1 MVVVSLSHV
10 RNAENECEKHAKGSN
25 NNVAHC
31 QEVVLPSE
39 GIGSREDEIFL
50 SLEWGDLELVFNMDL
65 IFSCFQILGDSS
77 PKFTEVWKT
86 SCSHPDNEVLY

>member
-10 RNAENECEKHAKGSN
+10 GNAENESEKHGEGSN
-25 NNVAHC
+25 CDVTHS
-31 QEVVLPSE
+31 QEVVLTSE
-39 GIGSREDEIFL
+39 GIGCREDEIFL

-65 IFSCFQILGDSS
+65 ILSCFQILCDSS